1 MFSRSDVVRQ
11 FSLGKTKARYIALYG
26 IAPYCK
32 AELIGQINSSPQF
45 SLSSDESLNIALQK
59 YQMDVN
65 IRFFNN
71 TTNMVVTRYLDSK
84 FLES

>member
-11 FSLGKTKARYIALYG
+11 FSLGKTKARYIVLYG

-59 YQMDVN
+59 
-65 IRFFNN
+65 
-71 TTNMVVTRYLDSK
+71 
-84 FLES
+84 